1 MKIPDTESTQGIG
14 RNMYYLMWALLLG
27 LLAWLF
33 HGLLEKQQNPNHNLT
48 EISQQD
54 GVREVVLER
63 NRFGHYVASGT
74 INGFPVVFMLDTGAT
89 DIAIPARLASSLK
102 VNRGTPVT
110 MQTANG
116 NSIGYLTRLDSVAL
130 GPIEL
135 QGVQASINPGMNTDE
150 VLLGMSFLKQ
160 VDFSQEGDT
169 LHLRW
174 HPRI

>member
-1 MKIPDTESTQGIG
+1 
-14 RNMYYLMWALLLG
+14 
-27 LLAWLF
+27 
-33 HGLLEKQQNPNHNLT
+33 
-48 EISQQD
+48 
-54 GVREVVLER
+54 
-63 NRFGHYVASGT
+63 
-74 INGFPVVFMLDTGAT
+74 
-89 DIAIPARLASSLK
+89 
-102 VNRGTPVT
+102 